1 MLWFS
6 PKKTDMSIPGQRVR
20 VWDLPTRLFHWLL
33 AACVIGAYVCIK
45 VGGLW
50 VDYHF
55 LFGYSVLALIVFRL
69 IWGVVGPPRARFV
82 SFVRGPTV
90 VWAYLRGRLPDQGG
104 HNPLGALSVVAM
116 LLAFTFQAVSGLFTN
131 DDVNEGPLV
140 VRISKETSDRIS
152 GLHQSNE
159 WILITLVAMH
169 IVAIAYYVLVRRKRI
184 VAAMVTGD
192 DKVVPGDVR
201 QSTPDGASVRLRGLV
216 VALVSVGIV
225 WGIVRFG
232 PGGL

>member
-1 MLWFS
+1 
-6 PKKTDMSIPGQRVR
+6 MSIPGQRVR

-45 VGGLW
+45 LGGLW

-55 LFGYSVLALIVFRL
+55 LFGYAVLALIVFRL

-82 SFVRGPTV
+82 RFVRGPTA

-116 LLAFTFQAVSGLFTN
+116 LLAFAFQATSGLFTN
-131 DDVNEGPLV
+131 DDIMSEGPLV
-140 VRISKETSDRIS
+140 AKISKELSDRIS
-152 GLHQSNE
+152 GLHHANE
-159 WILITLVAMH
+159 WILIGLVGLH
-169 IVAIAYYVLVRRKRI
+169 IAAIAYYVLVKRKRI
-184 VAAMVTGD
+184 VTAMVTGD
-192 DKVVPGDVR
+192 DKAVAGDVR
-201 QSTPDGASVRLRGLV
+201 ESTPDNASVRLRGLV

-225 WGIVRFG
+225 WGVVQFG
-232 PGGL
+232 RGGF

>member
-1 MLWFS
+1 MA
-6 PKKTDMSIPGQRVR
+6 IPGKRIR

-33 AACVIGAYVCIK
+33 AACVVGAYVCIK

-55 LFGYSVLALIVFRL
+55 LFGYAALSLILFRL

-82 SFVRGPTV
+82 NFVRGPAT

-104 HNPLGALSVVAM
+104 HSPLGALSVVAM
-116 LLAFTFQAVSGLFTN
+116 LLAFAFQTISGLFTN
-131 DDVNEGPLV
+131 DDIINEGPLV
-140 VRISKETSDRIS
+140 ARISKETSDRIS
-152 GLHQSNE
+152 SLHHSNE
-159 WILITLVAMH
+159 WIMIGLVALH
-169 IVAIAYYVLVRRKRI
+169 VAAVAYYVLVRRKRI
-184 VAAMVTGD
+184 VTAMITGD
-192 DKVVPGDVR
+192 DTATPGDTR
-201 QSTPDGASVRLRGLV
+201 ASTPDTASVRLRGLV

-232 PGGL
+232 PGGF